1 MTEPLDPD
9 MLAALRKERGAPAPG
24 DARARVAGRLA
35 AILPGVASL
44 TAAHDAPPSA
54 APTTTGG
61 SAGATSVAHLGVA
74 GTRGLLA
81 LTFVLGGAAGAGLHA
96 TLASP
101 PPPRIVY
108 VDRAAPV
115 PVPEQ
120 PTPTS
125 TPTSTP
131 TATLSPTS
139 TPTPM
144 PTLTAM
150 PTSTPI
156 AYSPAAQLDAERAL
170 LDDARHALTH
180 GDAAR
185 AVEDLRSHERTY
197 SKPLLG
203 EEHDA
208 LTVEALVRAR
218 RYDEARARADAFR
231 RKTPGSLFMSAVDAA
246 IASIP

>member
-1 MTEPLDPD
+1 
-9 MLAALRKERGAPAPG
+9 
-24 DARARVAGRLA
+24 
-35 AILPGVASL
+35 
-44 TAAHDAPPSA
+44 
-54 APTTTGG
+54 
-61 SAGATSVAHLGVA
+61 
-74 GTRGLLA
+74 
-81 LTFVLGGAAGAGLHA
+81 
-96 TLASP
+96 
-101 PPPRIVY
+101 
-108 VDRAAPV
+108 
-115 PVPEQ
+115 
-120 PTPTS
+120 
-125 TPTSTP
+125 
-131 TATLSPTS
+131 
-139 TPTPM
+139 M

>member
-35 AILPGVASL
+35 AMLPGVATV

-54 APTTTGG
+54 APTAAVGP
-61 SAGATSVAHLGVA
+61 AGAASVAHLGVA

-81 LTFVLGGAAGAGLHA
+81 LAFVLGGAAGAGLHA

-101 PPPRIVY
+101 PPPRVVY

-115 PVPEQ
+115 PLPVPEQ
-120 PTPTS
+120 PTPIS
-125 TPTSTP
+125 
-131 TATLSPTS
+131 
-139 TPTPM
+139 TPM
-144 PTLTAM
+144 PTAIPTPIPTPTPT
-150 PTSTPI
+150 PTSI

-170 LDDARHALTH
+170 LDNARHALTH

-203 EEHDA
+203 EERDA

-218 RYDEARARADAFR
+218 RYDEARAKADAFR

>member
-9 MLAALRKERGAPAPG
+9 MLAALRKERGTPAPL

-35 AILPGVASL
+35 AMLPGVATV

-54 APTTTGG
+54 APNAAGG
-61 SAGATSVAHLGVA
+61 SAGAASVAHLGVA

-81 LTFVLGGAAGAGLHA
+81 LTFFLGGAAGAGLHA

-101 PPPRIVY
+101 PPPRVAY
-108 VDRAAPV
+108 VDRAAPAPL
-115 PVPEQ
+115 PVPKQ
-120 PTPTS
+120 PTSAPIPTPTS
-125 TPTSTP
+125 TSTTTP
-131 TATLSPTS
+131 TAIPIPTPSPTPIS
-139 TPTPM
+139 TE
-144 PTLTAM
+144 
-150 PTSTPI
+150 
-156 AYSPAAQLDAERAL
+156 YSPAAQLDAERAL

-197 SKPLLG
+197 SRPLLG

-218 RYDEARARADAFR
+218 RYDEARAKADAFR